1 MSLKDQLAA
10 RQSSLK
16 KNPHLHTQSH
26 LLADEL
32 STKLQDKRHFG
43 YYLKMTYTHDHS
55 ILRTILGQ
63 VLESKNVTTPGR
75 LFTYLLKQHLKTVPQ
90 HDSQNNQTPKSNTE
104 EAES

>member
-10 RQSSLK
+10 RQASLK

-32 STKLQDKRHFG
+32 SNKLRDKRHFG
-43 YYLKMTYTHDHS
+43 YYLKMTYTHDHG

-75 LFTYLLKQHLKTVPQ
+75 LFTYLLKQHLKTVS
-90 HDSQNNQTPKSNTE
+90 DNDTENNKAPKSDTE
-104 EAES
+104 KTES